1 MAFDHQV
8 AHYFLERW
16 RGSDEADRAA
26 RYQRLHGLYAPEARK
41 VVEDIPLVREM
52 PYLGGTFTR
61 LPEVPTLS
69 TKQKKDYLSEQTWQK
84 IEARQ
89 RAINA
94 GQWNTAMGWS

>member
-1 MAFDHQV
+1 MSVQQKIKSEKRNHTWNASNSFESLANILID
-8 AHYFLERW
+8 AGKSAL
-16 RGSDEADRAA
+16 
-26 RYQRLHGLYAPEARK
+26 
-41 VVEDIPLVREM
+41 
-52 PYLGGTFTR
+52 
-61 LPEVPTLS
+61 PTLS